1 MTARLVVLASGN
13 GTNLQAII
21 DACAA
26 TIDTVRQLDAKVVGV
41 VSDKHEAFALN
52 RAQCNN
58 VETAVVAI
66 KPHETRPQYDA
77 RIAQIVG
84 AWQPHIIVL
93 AGFMRVLSN
102 SFLSQFPNQVINIH
116 PALPGELPGTH
127 AIERAFTEFT
137 QGTRRETGVMVHF
150 VPDEGVDNGPVIA
163 QKVVPIHAAD
173 TLVTLEARMH
183 ATEHALVI
191 DALQQL
197 ITQQK
202 APAS

>member
-21 DACAA
+21 DACESKQ
-26 TIDTVRQLDAKVVGV
+26 IDAQVVGV

-52 RAQCNN
+52 RAQCHN
-58 VETAVVAI
+58 VETAVVAA
-66 KPHETRPQYDA
+66 KPHETRQQYDA
-77 RIAQIVG
+77 RLAQIVS
-84 AWQPHIIVL
+84 AWQPHIVVL

-102 SFLSQFPNQVINIH
+102 SFLSLYPNQVINIH

-127 AIERAFTEFT
+127 AIERAFTEFANGIR
-137 QGTRRETGVMVHF
+137 QETGVMVHF

-163 QKVVPIHAAD
+163 QQTVRIHAAD

>member
-1 MTARLVVLASGN
+1 V
-13 GTNLQAII
+13 Q
-21 DACAA
+21 
-26 TIDTVRQLDAKVVGV
+26 QLDAQVVGV

-66 KPHETRPQYDA
+66 KPHETRQQYDA
-77 RIAQIVG
+77 RLAQIVG
-84 AWQPHIIVL
+84 AWQPHIVVL
-93 AGFMRVLSN
+93 AGFMRILSN
-102 SFLSQFPNQVINIH
+102 TFLSQFPNQVINIH
-116 PALPGELPGTH
+116 PALPGQLPGTH

-137 QGTRRETGVMVHF
+137 QGARRETGVMVHF

-163 QKVVPIHAAD
+163 QQTVPIHVAD
-173 TLVTLEARMH
+173 TLSSLEARVH

-191 DALQQL
+191 NALQQL

-202 APAS
+202 APTS

>member
-1 MTARLVVLASGN
+1 MTARLVVLVSGN

-21 DACAA
+21 DACESNQ
-26 TIDTVRQLDAKVVGV
+26 IDAQVVGV

-52 RAQCNN
+52 RAQCHT
-58 VETAVVAI
+58 VETAVVAP
-66 KPHETRPQYDA
+66 KPHETRLQYDA
-77 RIAQIVG
+77 RLAQIVG

-116 PALPGELPGTH
+116 PALPGQLPGTR

-137 QGTRRETGVMVHF
+137 HGTRNVTGVMIHF
-150 VPDEGVDNGPVIA
+150 VPDEGVDNGPVIV
-163 QKVVPIHAAD
+163 QQVVPIHAAD

-202 APAS
+202 APTS

>member
-21 DACAA
+21 DACESKQIEA
-26 TIDTVRQLDAKVVGV
+26 QVVGV

-58 VETAVVAI
+58 VETAVVAA
-66 KPHETRPQYDA
+66 KLHETRQQYDA
-77 RIAQIVG
+77 RLVQIVG
-84 AWQPHIIVL
+84 MWQPHIVVL

-102 SFLSQFPNQVINIH
+102 SFLSQFSNQVINIH
-116 PALPGELPGTH
+116 PALPGELPGTR
-127 AIERAFTEFT
+127 AIERAFAEFA
-137 QGTRRETGVMVHF
+137 QGTRRKTGVMVHF
-150 VPDEGVDNGPVIA
+150 VPDEGIDNGPVIA
-163 QKVVPIHAAD
+163 SQVVPIHAAD
-173 TLVTLEARMH
+173 TLVTLEARIH

-202 APAS
+202 AATS

>member
-21 DACAA
+21 DACEN
-26 TIDTVRQLDAKVVGV
+26 THLDAQVVGV

-52 RAQCNN
+52 RAQCHN
-58 VETAVVAI
+58 VETAVVAP
-66 KPHETRPQYDA
+66 KPHETRPLYDA
-77 RIAQIVG
+77 RLVQIVS

-116 PALPGELPGTH
+116 PALPGQLPGIH

-137 QGTRRETGVMVHF
+137 HGTRRETGVTVHY

-163 QKVVPIHAAD
+163 QQVVPIHVAD
-173 TLVTLEARMH
+173 TLVTLEARVH
-183 ATEHALVI
+183 AAEHALVI

-202 APAS
+202 APTS

>member
-21 DACAA
+21 NACEN
-26 TIDTVRQLDAKVVGV
+26 TQLDAQVVGV

-52 RAQCNN
+52 RAECHN
-58 VETAVVAI
+58 VETAVVAA
-66 KPHETRPQYDA
+66 KPQETRLQYDA
-77 RIAQIVG
+77 RLAQIVG

-102 SFLSQFPNQVINIH
+102 SFLSLFPNQVINIH
-116 PALPGELPGTH
+116 PALPGQLPGTH
-127 AIERAFTEFT
+127 AIERAFAEFT
-137 QGTRRETGVMVHF
+137 QGTRHETGVMVHF
-150 VPDEGVDNGPVIA
+150 VPDEGIDNGPILA
-163 QKVVPIHAAD
+163 QQTVPIHVAD
-173 TLVTLEARMH
+173 TLSSLEARVH

-202 APAS
+202 ASTS

>member
-21 DACAA
+21 DACDA
-26 TIDTVRQLDAKVVGV
+26 TFDTVQQLDAQVVGV
-41 VSDKHEAFALN
+41 VSNTHDAFALS
-52 RAQCNN
+52 RAQCHN
-58 VETAVVAI
+58 VETAVVAA
-66 KPHETRPQYDA
+66 KPNETRQQYDA
-77 RIAQIVG
+77 RLAQIVG

-116 PALPGELPGTH
+116 PALPGQLPGTH

-137 QGTRRETGVMVHF
+137 QGIRRETGVMIHF
-150 VPDEGVDNGPVIA
+150 VPCEGIDDGPVIA
-163 QKVVPIHAAD
+163 QRTVPIHVAD
-173 TLVTLEARMH
+173 TLSSLEARVH
-183 ATEHALVI
+183 ATEHSLII

-202 APAS
+202 APTS

>member
-21 DACAA
+21 NACGSRQIDA
-26 TIDTVRQLDAKVVGV
+26 QVVGV

-66 KPHETRPQYDA
+66 KPHETRQQYDA
-77 RIAQIVG
+77 RLAQIVG
-84 AWQPHIIVL
+84 AWQPHIVVL
-93 AGFMRVLSN
+93 AGFMRILSN
-102 SFLSQFPNQVINIH
+102 TFLSQFPNQVINIH
-116 PALPGELPGTH
+116 PALPGQLPGTH

-163 QKVVPIHAAD
+163 QQTVPIHVAD
-173 TLVTLEARMH
+173 TLSSLEARVH

-191 DALQQL
+191 NALQQL

-202 APAS
+202 APTS

>member
-21 DACAA
+21 DACESKQ
-26 TIDTVRQLDAKVVGV
+26 IDAQVVGI

-52 RAQCNN
+52 RAQCHN
-58 VETAVVAI
+58 VETAVVAA
-66 KPHETRPQYDA
+66 KPHETRQQYDA
-77 RIAQIVG
+77 HLAQIVG
-84 AWQPHIIVL
+84 AWQPHIVVL

-102 SFLSQFPNQVINIH
+102 SFLSLFPNQVINIH
-116 PALPGELPGTH
+116 PALPGQLPGTH
-127 AIERAFTEFT
+127 AIERAFAEFT

-163 QKVVPIHAAD
+163 QQTVPIHVAD
-173 TLVTLEARMH
+173 TLSILEARMH

-202 APAS
+202 APTS

>member
-21 DACAA
+21 DACEK
-26 TIDTVRQLDAKVVGV
+26 TQLDAKVVGV

-52 RAQCNN
+52 RAQCHN
-58 VETAVVAI
+58 VETAVVAA
-66 KPHETRPQYDA
+66 KPHETRQQYDV
-77 RIAQIVG
+77 RLAQIVS
-84 AWQPHIIVL
+84 AWQPHIVVL

-102 SFLSQFPNQVINIH
+102 SFLSLFPNQVINIH
-116 PALPGELPGTH
+116 PALPGELPGTR
-127 AIERAFTEFT
+127 AIERAFVEFT
-137 QGTRRETGVMVHF
+137 QGTRPETGVMVHY
-150 VPDEGVDNGPVIA
+150 VPDESVDNGPVIT
-163 QKVVPIHAAD
+163 QQTVPIHAAD

-202 APAS
+202 APTS

>member
-21 DACAA
+21 DACESKQ
-26 TIDTVRQLDAKVVGV
+26 IDAQVVGV

-52 RAQCNN
+52 RAQCHK
-58 VETAVVAI
+58 VLTAVVAA

-77 RIAQIVG
+77 RLTQIVDM
-84 AWQPHIIVL
+84 WQPHIIVL

-116 PALPGELPGTH
+116 PALPGELPGTR
-127 AIERAFTEFT
+127 AIERAFVEFT
-137 QGTRRETGVMVHF
+137 QGSRHDTGVMVHF

-163 QKVVPIHAAD
+163 QQTVPIHAAD

-202 APAS
+202 AATS

>member
-21 DACAA
+21 DACESKQ
-26 TIDTVRQLDAKVVGV
+26 IDAQVVGV

-52 RAQCNN
+52 RAECHK
-58 VETAVVAI
+58 VLTAVVAA

-77 RIAQIVG
+77 RLTQIVG
-84 AWQPHIIVL
+84 AWQPHIVVL

-137 QGTRRETGVMVHF
+137 QGSRNNTGVMVHF

-163 QKVVPIHAAD
+163 QQTVPIHAAD

-202 APAS
+202 APTS

>member
-21 DACAA
+21 NACESKQIDA
-26 TIDTVRQLDAKVVGV
+26 QVVGV
-41 VSDKHEAFALN
+41 VSDQHEAFALN

-58 VETAVVAI
+58 VETAVVVI
-66 KPHETRPQYDA
+66 KPHETREQYDA
-77 RIAQIVG
+77 RLAQIVG
-84 AWQPHIIVL
+84 AWQPHIVVL
-93 AGFMRVLSN
+93 AGFMRLLSN
-102 SFLSQFPNQVINIH
+102 TFLSQFPNQVINIH
-116 PALPGELPGTH
+116 PALPGQLPGTH

-137 QGTRRETGVMVHF
+137 QGARRATGVMVHF

-163 QKVVPIHAAD
+163 QQTVPIHVAD
-173 TLVTLEARMH
+173 TLSTLEARVH

-191 DALQQL
+191 NALQLL

-202 APAS
+202 APT

>member
-1 MTARLVVLASGN
+1 MTARLVVLVSGN

-21 DACAA
+21 DACEN
-26 TIDTVRQLDAKVVGV
+26 TQLDAQVIGV

-52 RAQCNN
+52 RAECHN
-58 VETAVVAI
+58 VETAVVAA
-66 KPHETRPQYDA
+66 KLHETRQQYDA

-102 SFLSQFPNQVINIH
+102 SFLSLFPNQVINIH
-116 PALPGELPGTH
+116 PALPGELPGTR
-127 AIERAFTEFT
+127 AIERAFIEFT
-137 QGTRRETGVMVHF
+137 QGSRRETGVMVHF

-163 QKVVPIHAAD
+163 QQVVPIHAAD

-202 APAS
+202 VPAS

>member
-1 MTARLVVLASGN
+1 MTARLVVLVSGN
-13 GTNLQAII
+13 GTNLQAIMDACESNQI
-21 DACAA
+21 DA
-26 TIDTVRQLDAKVVGV
+26 QVVGV
-41 VSDKHEAFALN
+41 LSNKHEAFALS
-52 RAQCNN
+52 RAECHN
-58 VETAVVAI
+58 VETAVVAA
-66 KPHETRPQYDA
+66 KLHETRQQYDA
-77 RIAQIVG
+77 RLAQIVG

-116 PALPGELPGTH
+116 PALPGELPGVH

-137 QGTRRETGVMVHF
+137 HGTRNNTGVMIHF

-163 QKVVPIHAAD
+163 QQIVPIHAAD

-191 DALQQL
+191 DALQPL

>member
-21 DACAA
+21 DACEN
-26 TIDTVRQLDAKVVGV
+26 THLDAQIVGV

-52 RAQCNN
+52 RAQCHN
-58 VETAVVAI
+58 VETAVVAA
-66 KPHETRPQYDA
+66 KPHETRQQYDA
-77 RIAQIVG
+77 RLAQIVS

-116 PALPGELPGTH
+116 PALPGELPGTR
-127 AIERAFTEFT
+127 AIERAFVEFT
-137 QGTRRETGVMVHF
+137 QGSRHSTGVMVHF

-163 QKVVPIHAAD
+163 QQTVPIHAAD

-202 APAS
+202 AATS

>member
-1 MTARLVVLASGN
+1 MTARLVVLVSGN

-21 DACAA
+21 DACDA
-26 TIDTVRQLDAKVVGV
+26 TINTVQQLDAQVIGV

-52 RAQCNN
+52 RAECHN
-58 VETAVVAI
+58 VETAVVAA
-66 KPHETRPQYDA
+66 KLHETRQQYDA

-102 SFLSQFPNQVINIH
+102 SFLSLFPNQVINIH
-116 PALPGELPGTH
+116 PALPGELPGTR
-127 AIERAFTEFT
+127 AIERAFIEFT
-137 QGTRRETGVMVHF
+137 QGSRRETGVMVHF

-163 QKVVPIHAAD
+163 QQVVPIHLAD
-173 TLVTLEARMH
+173 TLSSLEARVH

-191 DALQQL
+191 VALQQL

-202 APAS
+202 AATS

>member
-26 TIDTVRQLDAKVVGV
+26 TIDTEPQLDAQVVGV

-52 RAQCNN
+52 RAQFHN
-58 VETAVVAI
+58 VLTAVVAA
-66 KPHETRPQYDA
+66 KPHETRQQYDA
-77 RIAQIVG
+77 NLAQIVG

-137 QGTRRETGVMVHF
+137 HGTRNVTGVMIHF

-163 QKVVPIHAAD
+163 QQVVPIHAAD

>member
-1 MTARLVVLASGN
+1 MTARLVVIASGN

-21 DACAA
+21 NACAT
-26 TIDTVRQLDAKVVGV
+26 TIDTVQQLDAQVVGV
-41 VSDKHEAFALN
+41 VSDQHEAFALN

-58 VETAVVAI
+58 VETAVVAT
-66 KPHETRPQYDA
+66 KPHETRQQYDT
-77 RIAQIVG
+77 RLAQIVG
-84 AWQPHIIVL
+84 AWQPHIVVL
-93 AGFMRVLSN
+93 AGFMRILSN
-102 SFLSQFPNQVINIH
+102 TFLSQFPNQVINIH
-116 PALPGELPGTH
+116 PALPGQLPGTH

-163 QKVVPIHAAD
+163 QQTVPIHVAD
-173 TLVTLEARMH
+173 TLSSLEARVH

-191 DALQQL
+191 NALQQL

-202 APAS
+202 APTS

>member
-21 DACAA
+21 DAGESKQ
-26 TIDTVRQLDAKVVGV
+26 IDAQVVGV

-52 RAQCNN
+52 RAQCHK
-58 VETAVVAI
+58 VLTAVVAA

-77 RIAQIVG
+77 RLTQIVDM
-84 AWQPHIIVL
+84 WQPHIIVL

-116 PALPGELPGTH
+116 PALPGELPGTR
-127 AIERAFTEFT
+127 AIERAFVEFT
-137 QGTRRETGVMVHF
+137 QGSRHDTGVMVHF

-163 QKVVPIHAAD
+163 QQTVPIHAAD

-202 APAS
+202 AATS

>member
-21 DACAA
+21 DACESKQ
-26 TIDTVRQLDAKVVGV
+26 IDAQVVGV

-52 RAQCNN
+52 RAQCHN
-58 VETAVVAI
+58 VETAVVAP

-84 AWQPHIIVL
+84 AWQPHIVVL

-102 SFLSQFPNQVINIH
+102 SFLSHFPNQVINIH
-116 PALPGELPGTH
+116 PALPGELPGTR
-127 AIERAFTEFT
+127 AIERAFVEFT
-137 QGTRRETGVMVHF
+137 RGSRHVTGVMVHF

-163 QKVVPIHAAD
+163 QQTVPIHVAD

>member
-1 MTARLVVLASGN
+1 MTARLVVLVSGN

-21 DACAA
+21 DACESKQ
-26 TIDTVRQLDAKVVGV
+26 IDAQVVCV

-52 RAQCNN
+52 RAECHNA
-58 VETAVVAI
+58 ETAVVAA
-66 KPHETRPQYDA
+66 KPQETRLQYDS
-77 RIAQIVG
+77 RLAQIVG
-84 AWQPHIIVL
+84 MWQPHIIVL
-93 AGFMRVLSN
+93 AGFMRILSN

-116 PALPGELPGTH
+116 PALPGQLSGTH

-137 QGTRRETGVMVHF
+137 QGTRRETGVMVHY

-163 QKVVPIHAAD
+163 QQTVPIHVAD
-173 TLVTLEARMH
+173 TLSSLEARVH

-202 APAS
+202 APTS

>member
-21 DACAA
+21 DACEN
-26 TIDTVRQLDAKVVGV
+26 THLDAQVVGV

-52 RAQCNN
+52 RAQCHN
-58 VETAVVAI
+58 VETAVVAA
-66 KPHETRPQYDA
+66 KPHETRQQYDA
-77 RIAQIVG
+77 RLAQIVS
-84 AWQPHIIVL
+84 AWQPHIVVL

-102 SFLSQFPNQVINIH
+102 SFLSLYPNQVINIH

-127 AIERAFTEFT
+127 AIERAFTEFANGIR
-137 QGTRRETGVMVHF
+137 QETGVMVHF

-163 QKVVPIHAAD
+163 QQTVRIHAAD

-202 APAS
+202 AATS

>member
-21 DACAA
+21 DACESKQ
-26 TIDTVRQLDAKVVGV
+26 IDAQVVGV

-52 RAQCNN
+52 RAQCHN
-58 VETAVVAI
+58 VETAVVAA
-66 KPHETRPQYDA
+66 KPHETRQQYDA
-77 RIAQIVG
+77 RLAQMVS
-84 AWQPHIIVL
+84 AWQPHIVVL

-102 SFLSQFPNQVINIH
+102 SFLSLYPNQVINIH

-127 AIERAFTEFT
+127 AIERAFTEFANGIR
-137 QGTRRETGVMVHF
+137 QETGVMVHF

-163 QKVVPIHAAD
+163 QQTVRIHAAD

>member
-21 DACAA
+21 DACDA
-26 TIDTVRQLDAKVVGV
+26 TINTVQQLDAQVVGV

-52 RAQCNN
+52 RAQCHY
-58 VETAVVAI
+58 VETAVVAA
-66 KPHETRPQYDA
+66 KLHETRQQYDA
-77 RIAQIVG
+77 RLAQIVG
-84 AWQPHIIVL
+84 SWQPHIVVL

-116 PALPGELPGTH
+116 PALPGELPGTR

-137 QGTRRETGVMVHF
+137 NGSRRETGVMVHF

-163 QKVVPIHAAD
+163 QQIVPIHVAD
-173 TLVTLEARMH
+173 TLSSLEARVH

-202 APAS
+202 APTS

>member
-21 DACAA
+21 DACESKQIEA
-26 TIDTVRQLDAKVVGV
+26 QVVGV

-52 RAQCNN
+52 RAQCHN
-58 VETAVVAI
+58 VETAVVSA
-66 KPHETRPQYDA
+66 KPHETRQQYDA
-77 RIAQIVG
+77 CLRQIVDM
-84 AWQPHIIVL
+84 WQPHIIVL

-102 SFLSQFPNQVINIH
+102 SFLSLFPNQVINIH
-116 PALPGELPGTH
+116 PALPGELPGTR

-137 QGTRRETGVMVHF
+137 QGSRNNTGVMVHF
-150 VPDEGVDNGPVIA
+150 VPDEGVDNGPVIT
-163 QKVVPIHAAD
+163 QQTVPIHAAD

>member
-1 MTARLVVLASGN
+1 MTARLVVLASGH

-21 DACAA
+21 DACESKQ
-26 TIDTVRQLDAKVVGV
+26 IDAQVVGV

-52 RAQCNN
+52 RAQCHN
-58 VETAVVAI
+58 VETAVVAA
-66 KPHETRPQYDA
+66 KPHETRQQYDA
-77 RIAQIVG
+77 CLTQIVDM
-84 AWQPHIIVL
+84 WQPHIVVL

-102 SFLSQFPNQVINIH
+102 SFLSHFPNQVINIH
-116 PALPGELPGTH
+116 PALPGELPGTR

-137 QGTRRETGVMVHF
+137 QGSRNNTGVMVHF

-163 QKVVPIHAAD
+163 QQVVPIHAAD

-202 APAS
+202 AATS

>member
-26 TIDTVRQLDAKVVGV
+26 TIDTVQQLDAQVVGV

-52 RAQCNN
+52 RAQCHN
-58 VETAVVAI
+58 VETAVVAA
-66 KPHETRPQYDA
+66 KPHETRQQYDE
-77 RIAQIVG
+77 RLAQIVG
-84 AWQPHIIVL
+84 MWQPHIVVL

-116 PALPGELPGTH
+116 PALPGQLPGTH

-137 QGTRRETGVMVHF
+137 HGTRNVTGVMIHF

-163 QKVVPIHAAD
+163 QQVVPIHGAD

>member
-21 DACAA
+21 DACEN
-26 TIDTVRQLDAKVVGV
+26 TQIDAKVVGV

-52 RAQCNN
+52 RAQCHN
-58 VETAVVAI
+58 VETAVVAA
-66 KPHETRPQYDA
+66 KPHETRPLYDA
-77 RIAQIVG
+77 RLAQIVS

-102 SFLSQFPNQVINIH
+102 SFLSLFPNQVINIH
-116 PALPGELPGTH
+116 PALPGQLPGTR
-127 AIERAFTEFT
+127 AIERAFAEFT
-137 QGTRRETGVMVHF
+137 HGTRRETGVMVHY

-163 QKVVPIHAAD
+163 KQTVPIHVAD
-173 TLVTLEARMH
+173 TLITLEARVH
-183 ATEHALVI
+183 AAEHALVI

-202 APAS
+202 AATS

>member
-21 DACAA
+21 DACESKQ
-26 TIDTVRQLDAKVVGV
+26 IDAQVVGV

-52 RAQCNN
+52 RAQCHN
-58 VETAVVAI
+58 VETAVVAA
-66 KPHETRPQYDA
+66 KPHETRQQYDA
-77 RIAQIVG
+77 RLAQIVS
-84 AWQPHIIVL
+84 AWQPHIVVL

-102 SFLSQFPNQVINIH
+102 SFLSLYPNQVINIH

-127 AIERAFTEFT
+127 AIERAFTEFANGIR
-137 QGTRRETGVMVHF
+137 QETGVMVHF

-163 QKVVPIHAAD
+163 QQTVPIHAAD

-202 APAS
+202 AATS

>member
-21 DACAA
+21 DACESKQ
-26 TIDTVRQLDAKVVGV
+26 IDAQVVGV

-52 RAQCNN
+52 RAQCHN
-58 VETAVVAI
+58 VETAIVNA
-66 KPHETRPQYDA
+66 KPHETRQQYDV
-77 RIAQIVG
+77 RLAQIVG

-102 SFLSQFPNQVINIH
+102 IFLSQFPNQVINIH
-116 PALPGELPGTH
+116 PALPEELPGTR
-127 AIERAFTEFT
+127 AIERAFVEFT
-137 QGTRRETGVMVHF
+137 QGSRHSTGVMVHF
-150 VPDEGVDNGPVIA
+150 VPDEGVDNGPVIV
-163 QKVVPIHAAD
+163 QQVVPIHAAD
-173 TLVTLEARMH
+173 TLSSLEARVH

-202 APAS
+202 AATS